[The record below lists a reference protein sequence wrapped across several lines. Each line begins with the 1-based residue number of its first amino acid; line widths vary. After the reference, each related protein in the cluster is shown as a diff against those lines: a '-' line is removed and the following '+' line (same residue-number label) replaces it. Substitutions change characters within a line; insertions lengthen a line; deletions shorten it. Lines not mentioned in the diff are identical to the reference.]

1 LVGDAAGV
9 DFAGAAGLLSP
20 DFVGE
25 DEDEDESDDDDESDE
40 EDDDEPEV
48 DPLDAPVFAPARES
62 LR

>member
-20 DFVGE
+20 DFVDE
-25 DEDEDESDDDDESDE
+25 DDEDEDESDDDDESD